1 MCVWGLFWHLALT
14 WVWNVTGSWAG
25 RIAKIVHETRL
36 FAESPTVGKTSKYEG
51 FWLTGFRSR
60 QFNGRKRER
69 ARKPFKIVVF
79 YPMFPLTPK
88 KHRRRKCMSFLV
100 HRCHI
105 YKILV
110 KCMALAAH
118 NSTCI
123 YCKHPFAQSLL
134 WSGHWRL
141 HWRHIAGCT
150 EGHVKIGRNCTR
162 LQISSKLAS
171 CRWATMTYIGL
182 ETCSTSF
189 GKLCLCVT
197 TSRKTLGCMREP
209 LQSIKSFKVSRFLAR
224 PSLSRSLDLCWANS
238 SIW

>member
-1 MCVWGLFWHLALT
+1 MEENEKGPENPSKLWYFTPCFLWHRKSIVVVNT
-14 WVWNVTGSWAG
+14 WV
-25 RIAKIVHETRL
+25 
-36 FAESPTVGKTSKYEG
+36 
-51 FWLTGFRSR
+51 FWS
-60 QFNGRKRER
+60 
-69 ARKPFKIVVF
+69 IDV
-79 YPMFPLTPK
+79 
-88 KHRRRKCMSFLV
+88 
-100 HRCHI
+100 I
-105 YKILV
+105 YIYIILV

-209 LQSIKSFKVSRFLAR
+209 LQSIKSFKVSWFLAR